1 MACAGRFSNAH
12 SNIVAGSRSSHSYY
26 FQTSLLSIEACNLS
40 TGVHRYPRPNMSSG
54 RLCCCGCGE
63 RPEIGR
69 KAHICS
75 DTKIELF
82 AGFCQSSED
91 GGPCRRCIG
100 NTDYQVRNV
109 FMLLRLI
116 EGICRSALDVASSF
130 GGQKV
135 MVLPSNA
142 ASVSK
147 SEKLWASQQP
157 KMMNLSLK
165 HVAVSAAC
173 TSMTR

>member
-1 MACAGRFSNAH
+1 
-12 SNIVAGSRSSHSYY
+12 
-26 FQTSLLSIEACNLS
+26 
-40 TGVHRYPRPNMSSG
+40 MSSG
-54 RLCCCGCGE
+54 GFCCCGCGE

-69 KAHICS
+69 KAHICA
-75 DTKIELF
+75 DTEIQLF

-116 EGICRSALDVASSF
+116 EGICRSAVDAVSLF
-130 GGQKV
+130 GVPKV
-135 MVLPSNA
+135 MVLLSNA
-142 ASVSK
+142 GSVSK
-147 SEKLWASQQP
+147 SGKRWASQQP

-165 HVAVSAAC
+165 DVAVSAVC
-173 TSMTR
+173 TSMTRT